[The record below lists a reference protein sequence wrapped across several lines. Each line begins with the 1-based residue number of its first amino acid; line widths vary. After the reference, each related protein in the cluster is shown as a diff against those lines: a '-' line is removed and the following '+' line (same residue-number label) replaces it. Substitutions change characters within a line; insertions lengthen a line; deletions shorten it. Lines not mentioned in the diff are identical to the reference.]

1 MSALLEIEGLT
12 KRFGGVVAVDGLD
25 LTVASSETLGVIG
38 PNGAGKSTLVG
49 LLSGALRADAGRVL
63 LDGRDLTRLRA
74 PARARLG
81 IGRTHQVPRPFRRM
95 TVLENLLLG
104 QVYGA
109 RARGMAAARRD
120 AMAILERTGLADV
133 AGRMAG
139 SLPLL
144 RLKRLELARAL
155 ALRPRL
161 LLLDEIGAGLIESEL
176 PELIALIR
184 SLRAEVESILVIEH
198 VVEVIRACSDRVA
211 VLDWGRRLVDGT
223 PTDVLR
229 DPEVAAVYLG
239 TTAGDPGE
247 AGEGVPRPPAL
258 AVAPPVP
265 IPEPSVAAEPPVAG
279 PEPSVPAA
287 EPLLRL
293 EEVAVRYGAV
303 RAVQGVSI
311 EVRRGEIVT
320 LLGANGAGKTTAA
333 RAISGMVPLAAGEI
347 WHEGERIDGRRPDRV
362 VSRGI
367 AHCLEGRHIFADLS
381 VRENLELGGRT
392 APDRATL
399 RRRLAGV
406 HELFPVLAERGGDSG
421 ALLSGGQQQM
431 LAIGRALMA
440 APELVI
446 FDEISLGLAPVT
458 VDRLYQALAEVNRR
472 GVAMLVIEQNVER
485 GLALAD
491 RAYVLEKGRVAS
503 TASPPPSVPTPA
515 SSPSTSA
522 PQRSSRRPPR
532 PSSGCPRNR
541 GVAVRTADRARPWA
555 PTARADG
562 S

>member
-1 MSALLEIEGLT
+1 VTALLEVSGLT
-12 KRFGGVVAVDGLD
+12 RRFGGVTAVDGLD
-25 LTVASSETLGVIG
+25 LSVHSGETLGVIG

-49 LLSGALRADAGRVL
+49 LLAGALRPDGGRIVLAGRDV
-63 LDGRDLTRLRA
+63 TRLRA

-109 RARGMAAARRD
+109 RTRGMAAARREG
-120 AMAILERTGLADV
+120 MAILERTGLADV
-133 AGRMAG
+133 AGEPAG

-176 PELIALIR
+176 PELIELIR
-184 SLRAEVESILVIEH
+184 SLRAEVESVLVIEH
-198 VVEVIRACSDRVA
+198 VVEVIQACADRVA
-211 VLDWGRRLVDGT
+211 VLHWGRRLVEGT
-223 PTDVLR
+223 PAEVLR

-239 TTAGDPGE
+239 TTAARSPAE
-247 AGEGVPRPPAL
+247 APRAPA
-258 AVAPPVP
+258 AAAPRDRP
-265 IPEPSVAAEPPVAG
+265 
-279 PEPSVPAA
+279 A
-287 EPLLRL
+287 EPLLRI
-293 EEVAVRYGAV
+293 EGVAVRYGAV
-303 RAVQGVSI
+303 RALQGVSI

-347 WHEGERIDGRRPDRV
+347 WYAGERIDARRPDRIAGL
-362 VSRGI
+362 GI
-367 AHCLEGRHIFADLS
+367 AHCLEGRHIFADLT
-381 VRENLELGGRT
+381 VRENLELGGRS
-392 APDRATL
+392 APGRAEL
-399 RRRLAGV
+399 RRRLASV
-406 HELFPVLAERGGDSG
+406 HELFPVLAERGGHSG

-446 FDEISLGLAPVT
+446 FDEISLGLAPVV

-491 RAYVLEKGRVAS
+491 RAYVLEKGRVALHGPPVIIRTDPRLLALYVGT
-503 TASPPPSVPTPA
+503 TATE
-515 SSPSTSA
+515 
-522 PQRSSRRPPR
+522 
-532 PSSGCPRNR
+532 
-541 GVAVRTADRARPWA
+541 
-555 PTARADG
+555 
-562 S
+562 

>member
-1 MSALLEIEGLT
+1 VTALLEVSGLT
-12 KRFGGVVAVDGLD
+12 RRFGGVAAVDGLD
-25 LTVASSETLGVIG
+25 LSVRSGETLGVIG

-49 LLSGALRADAGRVL
+49 LLAGALRPDGGRIVLAGRDV
-63 LDGRDLTRLRA
+63 TRLRA

-109 RARGMAAARRD
+109 RTRGLAAARREG
-120 AMAILERTGLADV
+120 MAILERTGLADV
-133 AGRMAG
+133 AGEPAG

-176 PELIALIR
+176 PELIELIR
-184 SLRAEVESILVIEH
+184 SLRAEVESVLVIEH
-198 VVEVIRACSDRVA
+198 VVEVIQACADRVA
-211 VLDWGRRLVDGT
+211 VLDWGRRLVEGT
-223 PTDVLR
+223 PAEVLR

-239 TTAGDPGE
+239 TAAAG
-247 AGEGVPRPPAL
+247 PPA
-258 AVAPPVP
+258 AGGGGAARSAPARRAPL
-265 IPEPSVAAEPPVAG
+265 AEPPA
-279 PEPSVPAA
+279 PRDRPA
-287 EPLLRL
+287 EPLLRV
-293 EEVAVRYGAV
+293 EGVAVRYGAV
-303 RAVQGVSI
+303 RALQGVSI

-333 RAISGMVPLAAGEI
+333 RAISGMVPLAAGQVRYA
-347 WHEGERIDGRRPDRV
+347 GERIDGRRPDRIAGL
-362 VSRGI
+362 GI
-367 AHCLEGRHIFADLS
+367 AHCLEGRHIFADLT
-381 VRENLELGGRT
+381 VRENLELGGRS
-392 APDRATL
+392 APGRAEL
-399 RRRLAGV
+399 RRRLASV
-406 HELFPVLAERGGDSG
+406 HELFPVLAERGGHSG

-446 FDEISLGLAPVT
+446 FDEISLGLAPVV

-491 RAYVLEKGRVAS
+491 RAYVLEKGRVALHGPPATIRTDPHLLALYVGTTS
-503 TASPPPSVPTPA
+503 TE
-515 SSPSTSA
+515 
-522 PQRSSRRPPR
+522 
-532 PSSGCPRNR
+532 
-541 GVAVRTADRARPWA
+541 
-555 PTARADG
+555 
-562 S
+562 

>member
-1 MSALLEIEGLT
+1 MSALLEIDGLT
-12 KRFGGVVAVDGLD
+12 KRFGGVTAVDGLD
-25 LTVASSETLGVIG
+25 LTVASGETLGVIG

-49 LLSGALRADAGRVL
+49 LLSGALRADGGRIL
-63 LDGRDLTRLRA
+63 LDGRDVTRLRA

-109 RARGMAAARRD
+109 RARGLAAARRD

-133 AGRMAG
+133 AGQPAG

-161 LLLDEIGAGLIESEL
+161 LLLDEIGAGLIDSEL

-198 VVEVIRACSDRVA
+198 VVEVIQACSDRVA
-211 VLDWGRRLVDGT
+211 VLDWGRRLVDG
-223 PTDVLR
+223 PPADVLR
-229 DPEVAAVYLG
+229 HPEVAAVYLG
-239 TTAGDPGE
+239 TAAPAHPG
-247 AGEGVPRPPAL
+247 PSS
-258 AVAPPVP
+258 
-265 IPEPSVAAEPPVAG
+265 EPSAATIRG
-279 PEPSVPAA
+279 PFLRAT

-293 EEVAVRYGAV
+293 EGVAVRYGAV
-303 RAVQGVSI
+303 RALQGVSI

-333 RAISGMVPLAAGEI
+333 RAISGMVPLAAGEV
-347 WHEGERIDGRRPDRV
+347 WHEGERIDGRRPDRI

-458 VDRLYQALAEVNRR
+458 VDRLYQALAEVNRND
-472 GVAMLVIEQNVER
+472 VAMLVIEQNVER

-491 RAYVLEKGRVAS
+491 RAYVLEKGRVALHGPPATIRTDPRLVALYVGTS
-503 TASPPPSVPTPA
+503 TE
-515 SSPSTSA
+515 
-522 PQRSSRRPPR
+522 
-532 PSSGCPRNR
+532 
-541 GVAVRTADRARPWA
+541 
-555 PTARADG
+555 
-562 S
+562 

>member
-1 MSALLEIEGLT
+1 VTALLEVSGLT
-12 KRFGGVVAVDGLD
+12 RRFGGVIAVDRLD
-25 LTVASSETLGVIG
+25 LRVASGETLGVIG

-49 LLSGALRADAGRVL
+49 LLAGALRPDGGRIVLAGRDVT
-63 LDGRDLTRLRA
+63 GLRA

-109 RARGMAAARRD
+109 RTRGMAAARREG
-120 AMAILERTGLADV
+120 MAILERTGLADV
-133 AGRMAG
+133 AGEPAG

-176 PELIALIR
+176 PELIELIR
-184 SLRAEVESILVIEH
+184 SLRAEVESVLVIEH
-198 VVEVIRACSDRVA
+198 VVEVIQACADRVA
-211 VLDWGRRLVDGT
+211 VLDWGRRLVEGT
-223 PTDVLR
+223 PAEVLR

-239 TTAGDPGE
+239 TTAVGPRA
-247 AGEGVPRPPAL
+247 AGGGGAAHSEPAERSGPRAQPPPRPRPAEPAASRTRPVAL
-258 AVAPPVP
+258 ALPP
-265 IPEPSVAAEPPVAG
+265 
-279 PEPSVPAA
+279 A
-287 EPLLRL
+287 EPLLRV

-303 RAVQGVSI
+303 RALQGVSI

-333 RAISGMVPLAAGEI
+333 RAISGMVPLAAGEVRYA
-347 WHEGERIDGRRPDRV
+347 GERIDGCRPDRIAGL
-362 VSRGI
+362 GI
-367 AHCLEGRHIFADLS
+367 AHCLEGRHIFADLT
-381 VRENLELGGRT
+381 VRENLELGGRN
-392 APDRATL
+392 APDRAEL
-399 RRRLAGV
+399 RRRLASV
-406 HELFPVLAERGGDSG
+406 HELFPMLAERGGHSG

-446 FDEISLGLAPVT
+446 FDEISLGLAPVV

-491 RAYVLEKGRVAS
+491 RAYVLEKGRVALHGPPAAIRTDPRLLALYVG
-503 TASPPPSVPTPA
+503 TA
-515 SSPSTSA
+515 
-522 PQRSSRRPPR
+522 
-532 PSSGCPRNR
+532 GME
-541 GVAVRTADRARPWA
+541 
-555 PTARADG
+555 
-562 S
+562 

>member
-1 MSALLEIEGLT
+1 VTALLEVSGLT
-12 KRFGGVVAVDGLD
+12 RRFGGVTAVDGLD
-25 LTVASSETLGVIG
+25 LSVRSGETLGVIG

-49 LLSGALRADAGRVL
+49 LLAGALRPDGGRIVLAGRDV
-63 LDGRDLTRLRA
+63 TRLRA

-109 RARGMAAARRD
+109 RTRGLAAARREG
-120 AMAILERTGLADV
+120 MAILERTGLADV
-133 AGRMAG
+133 AGEPAG

-161 LLLDEIGAGLIESEL
+161 LLLDEIGGGLIESEL
-176 PELIALIR
+176 PELIELIR
-184 SLRAEVESILVIEH
+184 SLRAEVESVLVIEH
-198 VVEVIRACSDRVA
+198 VVEVIQACADRVA
-211 VLDWGRRLVDGT
+211 VLDWGRRLVEGT
-223 PTDVLR
+223 PAEVLR

-239 TTAGDPGE
+239 TTA
-247 AGEGVPRPPAL
+247 AGPPA
-258 AVAPPVP
+258 AGGGGAARSEPARRAPL
-265 IPEPSVAAEPPVAG
+265 AEPPATRDR
-279 PEPSVPAA
+279 PA
-287 EPLLRL
+287 EPLLRV
-293 EEVAVRYGAV
+293 EGVTVRYGAV
-303 RAVQGVSI
+303 RALQGVSI

-333 RAISGMVPLAAGEI
+333 RAISGMVPLAAGQVRYA
-347 WHEGERIDGRRPDRV
+347 GERIDGRRPDRITGL
-362 VSRGI
+362 GI
-367 AHCLEGRHIFADLS
+367 AHCLEGRHIFADLT
-381 VRENLELGGRT
+381 VRENLELGGRS
-392 APDRATL
+392 APSRAEL
-399 RRRLAGV
+399 RRRLASV
-406 HELFPVLAERGGDSG
+406 HELFPVLAERGGHSG

-446 FDEISLGLAPVT
+446 FDEISLGLAPVV

-491 RAYVLEKGRVAS
+491 RAYVLEKGRVALHGPPATIRTDPHLLALYVGT
-503 TASPPPSVPTPA
+503 TATE
-515 SSPSTSA
+515 
-522 PQRSSRRPPR
+522 
-532 PSSGCPRNR
+532 
-541 GVAVRTADRARPWA
+541 
-555 PTARADG
+555 
-562 S
+562 

>member
-1 MSALLEIEGLT
+1 VSALLEIDGLT
-12 KRFGGVVAVDGLD
+12 KRFGGVTAVDGLD
-25 LTVASSETLGVIG
+25 LTVASGETLGVIG

-49 LLSGALRADAGRVL
+49 LLSGALRADGGRIL
-63 LDGRDLTRLRA
+63 LDGRDVTRLRA

-81 IGRTHQVPRPFRRM
+81 IGRTHQVPRPFGRM

-104 QVYGA
+104 QLYGA
-109 RARGMAAARRD
+109 RTSGLSAARRD
-120 AMAILERTGLADV
+120 AMAILERVGLGDA
-133 AGRMAG
+133 AGQPAG

-161 LLLDEIGAGLIESEL
+161 VLLDEIGAGLIESEL

-198 VVEVIRACSDRVA
+198 VVEVIQACSDRVA
-211 VLDWGRRLVDGT
+211 VLDWGRRLVDG
-223 PTDVLR
+223 PTADVLR

-239 TTAGDPGE
+239 TTAPAPGE
-247 AGEGVPRPPAL
+247 AAGGPPRPHAM
-258 AVAPPVP
+258 
-265 IPEPSVAAEPPVAG
+265 AAEPAG
-279 PEPSVPAA
+279 AAPEPPGAA
-287 EPLLRL
+287 PGPSLPSGEPLLRL
-293 EEVAVRYGAV
+293 EGVAVRYGAV
-303 RAVQGVSI
+303 RALQDVSI

-333 RAISGMVPLAAGEI
+333 RAVSGMVPLEAGGI
-347 WHEGERIDGRRPDRV
+347 WHEGERIDGARPDRIAG
-362 VSRGI
+362 RGI

-381 VRENLELGGRT
+381 VRENLELGGRA

-406 HELFPVLAERGGDSG
+406 HELFPVLAERAGDSG

-458 VDRLYQALAEVNRR
+458 VDRLYRALAEVNRD

-485 GLALAD
+485 GLELAD
-491 RAYVLEKGRVAS
+491 RAYVLEKGRVALHGPPAAIRTDPRLVALYVG
-503 TASPPPSVPTPA
+503 TATE
-515 SSPSTSA
+515 
-522 PQRSSRRPPR
+522 
-532 PSSGCPRNR
+532 
-541 GVAVRTADRARPWA
+541 
-555 PTARADG
+555 
-562 S
+562 